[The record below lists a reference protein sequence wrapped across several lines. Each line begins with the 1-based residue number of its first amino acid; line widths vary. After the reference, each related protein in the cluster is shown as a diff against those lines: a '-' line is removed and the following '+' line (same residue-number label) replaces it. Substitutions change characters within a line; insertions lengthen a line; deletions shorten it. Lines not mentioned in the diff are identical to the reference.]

1 MLICKLT
8 KAKKFYYNFQ
18 ILLYNFHLH
27 IPNHFS
33 LRYVINILLISYFA
47 MYQLLFVK
55 FGKQV

>member
-47 MYQLLFVK
+47 KY
-55 FGKQV
+55 